1 MLVLLAAWTTVLW
14 LAPITSPQPPRLR
27 IGPGRFLWA
36 APLVDETTASLV
48 IFEQFDATALSEAE
62 LAQWTAESYHEHR
75 LWGFC
80 LDYGRHT
87 GWYTAVPERGV
98 EIGIPNALAVPLLLM
113 LPVIAWRRAR
123 RHARRLRAR
132 ACLHCGYD
140 LRATPAAGG
149 TLLDR
154 CPECGADSALELT

>member
-14 LAPITSPQPPRLR
+14 LAPITSKQPPLLR

-36 APLVDETTASLV
+36 APVVDETTASFAV
-48 IFEQFDATALSEAE
+48 FEQFDPAALGKDQ
-62 LAQWTAESYHEHR
+62 LAQWTVDSYHESR

-80 LDYGRHT
+80 VDYGRHT
-87 GWYTAVPERGV
+87 GWYTPLPERGV

-113 LPVIAWRRAR
+113 LPVMAWRRALR
-123 RHARRLRAR
+123 RARRLRAR

-140 LRATPAAGG
+140 LRATP
-149 TLLDR
+149 
-154 CPECGADSALELT
+154 